1 MTPLVSKVLVV
12 FYHSLSSISFADS
25 SDKALIAQS
34 LEKTIVNWLKLCI
47 ETLQIEQKTK
57 ACSNNSA
64 ENSDQLL
71 THQRIILKI
80 LTVFFR
86 DFPIFSK
93 GYAKESIGV
102 VLKFFADF
110 IPR

>member
-1 MTPLVSKVLVV
+1 MIA

-34 LEKTIVNWLKLCI
+34 LEKTIINWLKLCL
-47 ETLQIEQKTK
+47 ETLQIEHKIKQ
-57 ACSNNSA
+57 SSA
-64 ENSDQLL
+64 ENSEQLL
-71 THQRIILKI
+71 THQRIVLKI

-93 GYAKESIGV
+93 GYAKEAIGV
-102 VLKFFADF
+102 VFKFFVEF